1 MQYHQCFI
9 ETTDGSSRYDTN
21 TCYSF
26 IKYYDCGGDCVDVF
40 GYGDFDGDG
49 NSDGG
54 CFVDD
59 DGYDNCRRDFLVFLF
74 SPVYVVLLQ

>member
-1 MQYHQCFI
+1 MDIIRAIYLSNIMIVVVIVLMF
-9 ETTDGSSRYDTN
+9 
-21 TCYSF
+21 
-26 IKYYDCGGDCVDVF
+26 F

-54 CFVDD
+54 CFVVDD
-59 DGYDNCRRDFLVFLF
+59 DGDNCGRYFLVFLF